1 MKYFDYKGEKISRLG
16 FGCMR
21 FKTLDDD
28 NGKIDKER
36 SSKIILEAIDKG
48 LTYIDT
54 AYPYHDGMSEKFLGE
69 FLEENNLREK
79 IKLTTKL
86 PCWLVKEYDDFYKIL
101 NEQLDNLRTDH
112 LDFYLLHSLDIKR
125 FRQMVDLGVFDFLN
139 EIKEKGLSQKYLEFL
154 QMKEEFRKKGYFDLE
169 NKKEI
174 PKLPQKI
181 GLITSEEGAAI
192 VDFLSVINQKPN
204 DIHIFVSPVKVQGES
219 SPLMVKK
226 AIEILDKKDLDL
238 IVITRGGGSSED
250 LSSFNDSLVI
260 EAAFLAETPIIS
272 AIGHKIDHTLL
283 DLVADLSL
291 QTPTEAGSYV
301 IKNYSDISKEMKNIV
316 TKMGEITL
324 SRIRDYDYKLRETKK
339 ILDRKS
345 PIREIDK
352 RINRLTYLKKDFDLR
367 LRSNLE
373 YNEQKLRLVSSELK
387 RFKDIIEIG
396 KKNIHIKDDM
406 GNAIFSKHSLEKSD
420 IAFIEFSDG
429 KVKVVVVD

>member
-1 MKYFDYKGEKISRLG
+1 MRKALSVKQFNEYFKSNIKHDPIFQNLYI
-16 FGCMR
+16 
-21 FKTLDDD
+21 
-28 NGKIDKER
+28 NGQLSNVRINNSHLYFSLKEDRDIIDCVIYYYEDKD
-36 SSKIILEAIDKG
+36 IDFSVEIGK
-48 LTYIDT
+48 DV
-54 AYPYHDGMSEKFLGE
+54 
-69 FLEENNLREK
+69 
-79 IKLTTKL
+79 
-86 PCWLVKEYDDFYKIL
+86 LVKGIVLFNNFSSRIVI
-101 NEQLDNLRTDH
+101 
-112 LDFYLLHSLDIKR
+112 S
-125 FRQMVDLGVFDFLN
+125 VN

-174 PKLPQKI
+174 PELPQKI

-192 VDFLSVINQKPN
+192 VDFLAVINQKPN

-226 AIEILDKKDLDL
+226 AIERLDKKDLDL

-250 LSSFNDSLVI
+250 LSSFNDNLVI
-260 EAAFLAETPIIS
+260 DAAFLAKTPIIS
-272 AIGHKIDHTLL
+272 AIGHKIDQTLL

-301 IKNYSDISKEMKNIV
+301 IKNYSDISKEMQNIIS
-316 TKMGEITL
+316 KMGEITL
-324 SRIRDYDYKLRETKK
+324 SRIRDYEYKLRETKK

-352 RINRLTYLKKDFDLR
+352 RINTLTYLKKDLDLR
-367 LRSNLE
+367 LRSNLS
-373 YNEQKLRLVSSELK
+373 YNEQKLRLISSELK

-429 KVKVVVVD
+429 KVKVEVVDW

>member
-1 MKYFDYKGEKISRLG
+1 MRKALSVKQFNEYFKSNIKHDPIFQNLYI
-16 FGCMR
+16 
-21 FKTLDDD
+21 
-28 NGKIDKER
+28 NGQLSNVRINNSHLYFSLKEERDIIDCVIYYYEGKD
-36 SSKIILEAIDKG
+36 IDFSVEIGK
-48 LTYIDT
+48 DV
-54 AYPYHDGMSEKFLGE
+54 
-69 FLEENNLREK
+69 
-79 IKLTTKL
+79 
-86 PCWLVKEYDDFYKIL
+86 LVKGTVLFNNFSSRIVI
-101 NEQLDNLRTDH
+101 
-112 LDFYLLHSLDIKR
+112 S
-125 FRQMVDLGVFDFLN
+125 VN
-139 EIKEKGLSQKYLEFL
+139 EIREKGLSQKYLEFL
-154 QMKEEFRKKGYFDLE
+154 QMKEEFKKKGYFDVE

-226 AIEILDKKDLDL
+226 AIERLDKKDLDL

-260 EAAFLAETPIIS
+260 DAAFLAKTPIIS
-272 AIGHKIDHTLL
+272 AIGHKIDQTLL

-301 IKNYSDISKEMKNIV
+301 IKNYSDIYKDMKNIV

-324 SRIRDYDYKLRETKK
+324 SRIRDYEYRLRETEK

-352 RINRLTYLKKDFDLR
+352 RINSLTYLKKDLDLR
-367 LRSNLE
+367 LRSNLA
-373 YNEQKLRLVSSELK
+373 YNEQKLRLMSSELK

-406 GNAIFSKHSLEKSD
+406 GNTIFSKHSLKKSD
-420 IAFIEFSDG
+420 IAFIEFNDG
-429 KVKVVVVD
+429 KVKVEVVD

>member
-1 MKYFDYKGEKISRLG
+1 MRKALSVKQFNEYFKSNIKHDPIFQNLYI
-16 FGCMR
+16 
-21 FKTLDDD
+21 
-28 NGKIDKER
+28 NGQLSNVRINNSHLYFSLKEERDIIDCVIYYYEGKD
-36 SSKIILEAIDKG
+36 IDFSVEIGK
-48 LTYIDT
+48 DV
-54 AYPYHDGMSEKFLGE
+54 
-69 FLEENNLREK
+69 
-79 IKLTTKL
+79 
-86 PCWLVKEYDDFYKIL
+86 LVKGTVLFNNFSSRIVI
-101 NEQLDNLRTDH
+101 
-112 LDFYLLHSLDIKR
+112 S
-125 FRQMVDLGVFDFLN
+125 VN
-139 EIKEKGLSQKYLEFL
+139 EIREKGLSQKYLEFL
-154 QMKEEFRKKGYFDLE
+154 QMKEEFKKKGYFDVE

-226 AIEILDKKDLDL
+226 AIERLDKKDLDL

-260 EAAFLAETPIIS
+260 DAAFLAKTPIIS
-272 AIGHKIDHTLL
+272 AIGHKIDQTLL

-301 IKNYSDISKEMKNIV
+301 IKNYSDIYKDMKNIV

-324 SRIRDYDYKLRETKK
+324 SRIRDYEYRLRETEK

-352 RINRLTYLKKDFDLR
+352 RINSLTYLKKDLDLR
-367 LRSNLE
+367 LRSNLA
-373 YNEQKLRLVSSELK
+373 YNEQKLRLMSSELK

-406 GNAIFSKHSLEKSD
+406 GNTIFSKHSLKKSD
-420 IAFIEFSDG
+420 IAFIEFNDG
-429 KVKVVVVD
+429 KVKVEVVDW